1 MALKVVNLAT
11 GYQLIDQLRRH
22 FWDRWSHE
30 YISGLQER
38 TKCRLKKEELKP
50 GDMVVFK
57 EENLPPLKWRL
68 ARVHQL
74 YPGSDG
80 VCRVAD
86 FITYRGIER
95 RGLNRVCPLPVDD
108 GLESLERTTFQGGQ
122 IGNAHH

>member
-1 MALKVVNLAT
+1 
-11 GYQLIDQLRRH
+11 
-22 FWDRWSHE
+22 
-30 YISGLQER
+30 
-38 TKCRLKKEELKP
+38 
-50 GDMVVFK
+50 MVVFK
-57 EENLPPLKWRL
+57 EENLPLLKWRL